1 MFKFQFNPFYTH
13 CFVRIVHCIVIGI
26 VVFPVINHAQ
36 HAAELI
42 EISIS
47 ANMKELGSAE
57 IPSLINDDTVYL
69 SVTDLFNFL
78 KIDNHNTPDSDSISG
93 SFLNTK
99 DPYII
104 DFKNQLIT
112 YQNQKFDLLP
122 DEIIRAG
129 DKLYL
134 ISNFF
139 GEVFGLTCTYYPRSL
154 SVTLLSESE
163 LPAIRAMRLEKLS
176 LNFNLSDLTF
186 NADTTFG
193 KNFKMF
199 HFRSADWS
207 ISSLQQAGGL
217 SYMRMGLNLGGV
229 VAGGDLRAMISH
241 TTDRPFLARN
251 QFYLWRF
258 ANNDNKLIRQVH
270 AGKIS
275 VRSISSVFDPIIG
288 VQVTNA
294 TTYNRR
300 AFGMYTYR
308 GHTEPDGLVELYVNN
323 VLIDYIRADA
333 LGYIEYEIPLSYG
346 NTKISLLFYGPSGEE
361 FTDEK
366 TFHIP
371 MTFLPKN
378 EFEYTLSA
386 GMIENHEGNFFSQG
400 RINYGLSESITV
412 GGGLEYTYSKE
423 KIQALPFINAS
434 LRLASN
440 MFFNWEYTPGTLY
453 RGNLSYFSLSRLQFE
468 LQYIKYNTEQEAV
481 RYNYTEQRR
490 AHMSMPFVIGN
501 RTVTSRLSFSQNIL
515 NDFSFYNVELQ
526 LSLATRWL
534 NINLTQSALL
544 RSGSETIYSTLSS
557 SIRLPKHIRLSQ
569 RVIYSLTD
577 NKLISLNLGLEKKVS
592 RSVYV
597 NAAYEQSFSHISHSF
612 RLGIRCNLNY
622 ANVNSMVSI
631 SKNATVFV
639 QSASGSVIY
648 DKNLGGARFMK
659 NSNVGRGA
667 VGFSAFL
674 DLNGN
679 GIRDEGEPGV
689 KGIKVKIHAGGG
701 KRINTD
707 SSSIFLG
714 LEPYVTYNFTIDG
727 YGLEYISWRVNHP
740 LVSISIDP
748 NQLKTIDVAIIS
760 VGEASGKVYYINKAG
775 VKVPI
780 ARVNVNIHNKKT
792 GEVVST
798 ATEFD
803 GYFSYL
809 GLLPGDYFVKVADTL
824 LDKMNLVAP
833 AESSF
838 FTIDANIHGD
848 IVDDLEITLTESS
861 NE

>member
-1 MFKFQFNPFYTH
+1 MVKFQFNQFYTN
-13 CFVRIVHCIVIGI
+13 CFVRIVLCIVIGI
-26 VVFPVINHAQ
+26 VVFPVKNHAQ
-36 HAAELI
+36 DTTELI
-42 EISIS
+42 EISVS
-47 ANMKELGSAE
+47 ASMKEFGSAE
-57 IPSLINDDTVYL
+57 IPALVNDETVYL

-78 KIDNHNTPDSDSISG
+78 KINNHYTPDNESISG
-93 SFLNTK
+93 SFLNSK

-104 DFKNQLIT
+104 DLKNHLIT

-129 DKLYL
+129 DNLYL
-134 ISNFF
+134 VSNFF
-139 GEVFGLTCTYYPRSL
+139 EDVFGLTCTYYPRSL
-154 SVTLLSESE
+154 SVTLLSKGE

-176 LNFNLSDLTF
+176 LNFNPSDLTF

-193 KNFKMF
+193 KNFKLF

-207 ISSLQQAGGL
+207 ISSLQQVGGL
-217 SYMRMGLNLGGV
+217 SYVRAGLNLGGV
-229 VAGGDLRAMISH
+229 VGGGDLRAVISH

-258 ANNDNKLIRQVH
+258 ANNDNKLVRQFH

-288 VQVTNA
+288 VQITNA

-300 AFGMYTYR
+300 AFGIYTYR
-308 GHTEPDGLVELYVNN
+308 GYTDPDGLVELYVNN

-333 LGYIEYEIPLSYG
+333 LGFIEYEIPLSYG

-400 RINYGLSESITV
+400 RINYGLSENITV
-412 GGGLEYTYSKE
+412 GGGLEYTYSTE

-440 MFFNWEYTPGTLY
+440 MFFNWEYSPGTLY
-453 RGNLSYFSLSRLQFE
+453 KGNLTYFSLSKLQFE
-468 LQYIKYNTEQEAV
+468 LQYVKYSIQQEAIKYN
-481 RYNYTEQRR
+481 YNEQRKGLV
-490 AHMSMPFVIGN
+490 SMPFLIGN

-526 LSLATRWL
+526 LSLATKWL

-544 RSGSETIYSTLSS
+544 RSGSETIYSTISS
-557 SIRLPKHIRLSQ
+557 SIRLPKQIRFSQ

-577 NKLISLNLGLEKKVS
+577 NKLMSLNLGVEKKVS
-592 RSVYV
+592 RSIYV

-612 RLGIRCNLNY
+612 RLGISCNLAS
-622 ANVNSMVSI
+622 ANVNALVSI
-631 SKNATVFV
+631 SKNSTVFV

-659 NSNVGRGA
+659 NSNVGSGA
-667 VGFSAFL
+667 VCFLAFM

-679 GIRDEGEPGV
+679 GKRDEEEPGV
-689 KGIKVKIHAGGG
+689 KGIKVKIHSGGG

-707 SSSIFLG
+707 STSIFLG
-714 LEPYVTYNFTIDG
+714 LEPYIDYNFTIDG
-727 YGLEYISWRVNHP
+727 YGLENISWRINHP

-760 VGEASGKVYYINKAG
+760 VGEAAGKVYYLNKEG
-775 VKVPI
+775 VKVAI
-780 ARVNVNIHNKKT
+780 GRVNVEIHNKKT

-809 GLLPGDYFVKVADTL
+809 GLLPGDYFVKVADAL

-833 AESSF
+833 AESSS
-838 FTIDANIHGD
+838 FTINANIHGD
-848 IVDDLEITLTESS
+848 IVDDLEISLTGSASE
-861 NE
+861 